1 MPIALKRRY
10 PKLASTSCLAWCG
23 LAALGLVLGSSGIQN
38 AAADVD
44 TRTISMHHLHTDEDI
59 TITYKRNGKYDDEA
73 LKKLNHFLRDW
84 RRNEEVRM
92 DPRLI
97 DIVWEVWQDTGAKT
111 PVSIVCGYRAPATN
125 NMLRRR
131 SKGVAKNSQHTL
143 GHAMDFFIPGAS
155 LEQMRAAGLR
165 LQRGGVGYYPTSG
178 SPFVHLDTGSIRHWP
193 RMTHDQLARVFPDGR
208 TVHIPSD
215 GKPLKN
221 YELALADV
229 ERRGSE
235 PSQNSL
241 LAAREAGVAIDSA
254 RKQKN
259 LLAALFKGGKGEDDD
274 DEPTASVAPANR
286 STVAA
291 IAVKPETV
299 RKDTPQETP
308 RVAAVPLPA
317 QRPAKAIEV
326 ASIARTAPEAPA
338 KAVVTAAAVVP
349 TANSVV
355 ASRGAWDEAS
365 SLRQIGNPAQ
375 LQIASLASEPQVT
388 GYTTMAYAT
397 AEKAAPVKPVSQGL
411 HFTRRAN
418 ASELTSEFTKTAAL
432 TPSAPAPVAA
442 VPAPPA
448 PAKATTAPRVEDIW
462 LRAVM
467 LAPDLQHYLS
477 ATLIGTTDPKELRPL
492 MQKPK
497 TALVMSFS
505 DDPMS
510 GMLPDQFSGEAVV
523 FLETVNFSTRTA
535 ALR

>member
-1 MPIALKRRY
+1 MPIALTRRY

-23 LAALGLVLGSSGIQN
+23 LAALGLVLGSSGLQN
-38 AAADVD
+38 AVANGD

-59 TITYKRNGKYDDEA
+59 TITYKRNGKYDDDA

-97 DIVWEVWQDTGAKT
+97 DIVWEVWQDTGAKS

-143 GHAMDFFIPGAS
+143 GHAMDFYIPGAS
-155 LEQMRAAGLR
+155 LEQMRIAGLR

-215 GKPLKN
+215 GKPLRN

-241 LAAREAGVAIDSA
+241 LAAREAGIAIDGA
-254 RKQKN
+254 PKQKN
-259 LLAALFKGGKGEDDD
+259 LLAALFKGGKDDED

-286 STVAA
+286 SSVAA

-299 RKDTPQETP
+299 RKDSRQETP

-317 QRPAKAIEV
+317 QRPAEAIEV
-326 ASIARTAPEAPA
+326 ASIARTAPD
-338 KAVVTAAAVVP
+338 VTTKPVSAASANPP
-349 TANSVV
+349 TANSIV
-355 ASRGAWDEAS
+355 AARGAWDEAS
-365 SLRQIGNPAQ
+365 SLRQIGDPAQ

-388 GYTTMAYAT
+388 GYTSMAYAT
-397 AEKAAPVKPVSQGL
+397 VEKTAPAKPVSQGL

-418 ASELTSEFTKTAAL
+418 ASELTSEFTKTAA
-432 TPSAPAPVAA
+432 V
-442 VPAPPA
+442 APPVPPRSQRFRQRRLPRKPPRHPGSRTSGCA
-448 PAKATTAPRVEDIW
+448 P
-462 LRAVM
+462 
-467 LAPDLQHYLS
+467 
-477 ATLIGTTDPKELRPL
+477 
-492 MQKPK
+492 
-497 TALVMSFS
+497 
-505 DDPMS
+505 
-510 GMLPDQFSGEAVV
+510 
-523 FLETVNFSTRTA
+523 
-535 ALR
+535 